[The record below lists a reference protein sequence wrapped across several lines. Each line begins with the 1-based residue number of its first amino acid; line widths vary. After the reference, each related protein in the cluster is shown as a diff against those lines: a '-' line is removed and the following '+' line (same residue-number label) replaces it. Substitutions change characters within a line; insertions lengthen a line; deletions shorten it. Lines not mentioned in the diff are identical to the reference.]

1 MPHMYAS
8 RVGKPNCSLFTGS
21 TLFVGVLR
29 ANLKASFQG
38 SFAAPPSSPPHPISS
53 SLIFPPRKLACW
65 SEIMR
70 LALFT
75 GSWRIYK
82 GSKDVP
88 LIHAL
93 CSHWL
98 IMILYLAMLLKND
111 SRVGTIPIE
120 VNTWDEFS
128 LKGDFLSVTHTMII
142 CIEMNALYFNISA
155 WIRDMSS

>member
-1 MPHMYAS
+1 MIVAHLLGNA
-8 RVGKPNCSLFTGS
+8 
-21 TLFVGVLR
+21 
-29 ANLKASFQG
+29 
-38 SFAAPPSSPPHPISS
+38 PHPISS

-120 VNTWDEFS
+120 VNTWDEFL
-128 LKGDFLSVTHTMII
+128 LKGGLEFSYLGAYEKIERIHFDTYDHSV
-142 CIEMNALYFNISA
+142 S
-155 WIRDMSS
+155 D

>member
-1 MPHMYAS
+1 MQNVEGSDLWAS
-8 RVGKPNCSLFTGS
+8 
-21 TLFVGVLR
+21 
-29 ANLKASFQG
+29 LKASFQG
-38 SFAAPPSSPPHPISS
+38 SCAAPPSSPPHPISS

-70 LALFT
+70 VASFT

-128 LKGDFLSVTHTMII
+128 LKEDFLSVTHTMII

-155 WIRDMSS
+155 